1 MARGFVH
8 GRIRPEIK
16 GFQVTGGPVS
26 KAGMMADAGSLG
38 ETFGDLR
45 KKSSGINE
53 LPGLGLELGAKRYEA
68 DQYAEMYKEKAKWD
82 SKAISAKYGAM
93 ADQSRAQGNSAL
105 GQGAF
110 KLGAGA
116 LMAGLTLFGS
126 DRRIKHS
133 VEELDNALGLL
144 RELRP
149 VTFYYNE
156 GYGDDGDRLHYGFI
170 AQEYSK
176 YMPDATYVDDDT
188 QMLCI
193 NTMELIALLVKA
205 NQELESR
212 VARLEAKHAL
222 AGAVA

>member
-26 KAGMMADAGSLG
+26 KAGLLADAGGLG
-38 ETFGDLR
+38 EISGDLR

-68 DQYAEMYKEKAKWD
+68 DQYADMYKEKAKWD
-82 SKAISAKYGAM
+82 SKAIGAKYGTM
-93 ADQSRAQGNSAL
+93 ANQSRAEGNSAL

-116 LMAGLTLFGS
+116 LMAGLTLFS
-126 DRRIKHS
+126 DKRVKHS

-149 VTFYYNE
+149 VTFYYNK
-156 GYGDDGDRLHYGFI
+156 GYGDDGNRLHYGFI

-176 YMPDATYVDDDT
+176 CMPDATYVDDDT
-188 QMLCI
+188 KMLCI

-212 VARLEAKHAL
+212 VARLEAKNAL